1 MIGRL
6 FCLLSLVTFVVA
18 FFVRPSL
25 AKTVPCF
32 DLKIAEKSLSNNFD
46 ERLIGVGVT
55 FNGDL
60 MKLFVSSGGRWTIGV
75 VPAGRDGLLCP
86 VSHGDGFRPEKSPGT
101 KPGPRRKPQSLHQG
115 NPMNL
120 VGHWKLGYGLP
131 AESD

>member
-1 MIGRL
+1 MISRL
-6 FCLLSLVTFVVA
+6 SCLLILVVFVTA
-18 FFVRPSL
+18 FFVRPS
-25 AKTVPCF
+25 AAESVPCF
-32 DLKIAEKSLSNNFD
+32 DLKIAEQSLSNNFD

-86 VSHGDGFRPEKSPGT
+86 VSHGDGFRSEKSPGT
-101 KPGPRRKPQSLHQG
+101 KPGPRRKPQSLQ
-115 NPMNL
+115 PMNL
-120 VGHWKLGYGLP
+120 VGHRNLEYGLP